1 MTDPRVSSLE
11 GELPDGLVDAVE
23 AYEAA
28 LAADD
33 VAALAEAFV
42 REPTTLR
49 GDASGLLVGH
59 EAITGFRGRRG
70 GTPPRAIAELHVRV
84 IDELTALVVTVNL
97 PARGGRGLVTQL
109 WSRDRGVWRVRAA
122 QVQAPA
128 PALDPRV
135 WRAVGAPLVPAT
147 ASGVLDGLDVA
158 VKDLFALEGQRIG
171 AGLPVRLAEAPIET
185 ATAPAVGML
194 LDAGASVR
202 GIAQTDEFAYS
213 IAGRN
218 SGYGTPPNPAVPG
231 AIPGGSSSG
240 PATAVSLGQA
250 AVGLATDTAG
260 SIRVP
265 ASYQGL
271 WGLRTTHG
279 AVPVVGLLPLAPSFD
294 TVGWLTRDPQT
305 LLRVAEVGLT
315 GAPRVSVDP
324 RFVVAEALLAQ
335 VEPAVR
341 TAFATAVDELVASGA
356 LAAPERI
363 ELPPVTEMFEA
374 FRLVQAAEAW
384 DSDGEWVTAH
394 PGVLA
399 PDVQARFD
407 AASRVDAATERAARE
422 RVAAYRSRLDAVL
435 DGRVLLVPS
444 ASSVAPALDASPEEI
459 DAARTATLGITCLA
473 GIGGYPA
480 LSVPRLAV
488 GGRPVGLCLV
498 GPRGSDLALVDLA
511 AALPAPSTGT
521 GTRS

>member
-1 MTDPRVSSLE
+1 MSEQHGADPRVTTLE
-11 GELPDGLVDAVE
+11 GELPDGLVDAVL
-23 AYEAA
+23 AYESA

-33 VAALAEAFV
+33 VPALADAFV
-42 REPTTLR
+42 SEPTTLR

-70 GTPPRAIAELHVRV
+70 GTPPRALAELHVRALGA
-84 IDELTALVVTVNL
+84 DDALVVTVNL

-109 WSRDRGVWRVRAA
+109 WTRDSGTWRVRAA

-128 PALDPRV
+128 PALDARV
-135 WRAVGAPLVPAT
+135 WRAVGAPLVPA
-147 ASGVLDGLDVA
+147 SGSGSLVGLDVA
-158 VKDLFALEGQRIG
+158 VKDLFAIEGQRIG
-171 AGLPVRLAEAPIET
+171 AGIPARLAEAVVERS
-185 ATAPAVGML
+185 TAPAVAML

-279 AVPVVGLLPLAPSFD
+279 AVPVEGLLPLAPSFD
-294 TVGWLTRDPQT
+294 TVGWLTRD
-305 LLRVAEVGLT
+305 LEVLRRVARVALT
-315 GAPRVSVDP
+315 GPAEAPADG
-324 RFVVAEALLAQ
+324 FVVCDALLERVDAP
-335 VEPAVR
+335 VAAAFSAV
-341 TAFATAVDELVASGA
+341 VDGLGA
-356 LAAPERI
+356 ERI
-363 ELPPVTEMFEA
+363 ELPPVAEMFEA

-384 DSDGEWVTAH
+384 ASDGAWVAAH

-407 AASRVDAATERAARE
+407 AAARIDAESEAAARE
-422 RVAAYRSRLDAVL
+422 RVAGFRERLDAAL
-435 DGRVLLVPS
+435 GGRVLLLPS
-444 ASSVAPALDASPEEI
+444 ASSVAPALDASAEVI
-459 DAARTATLGITCLA
+459 DAARTATLGLTCLA

-480 LSVPRLAV
+480 LSVPRLSV
-488 GGRPVGLCLV
+488 DGRPVGLCLV
-498 GPRGSDLALVDLA
+498 GPRGADPALLELA
-511 AALPAPSTGT
+511 AEVLG
-521 GTRS
+521 

>member
-1 MTDPRVSSLE
+1 MSETHGIDPRVTTLE
-11 GELPDGLVDAVE
+11 GELPDGLVDAVL

-28 LAADD
+28 LTADD
-33 VAALAEAFV
+33 VPALADAFV

-70 GTPPRAIAELHVRV
+70 GTPPRALAELHVRALGA
-84 IDELTALVVTVNL
+84 DDALVVTVNL

-109 WSRDRGVWRVRAA
+109 WTRDSGVWRVRAA

-128 PALDPRV
+128 PALDARV
-135 WRAVGAPLVPAT
+135 WRAIGAPLVPA
-147 ASGVLDGLDVA
+147 SGSGSLDGLDVA
-158 VKDLFALEGQRIG
+158 VKDLFAIEGQRIG
-171 AGLPVRLAEAPIET
+171 AGIPVRLAEAAVERS
-185 ATAPAVGML
+185 TAPAVAML
-194 LDAGASVR
+194 LAAGASVR

-250 AVGLATDTAG
+250 SIGLATDTAG

-279 AVPVVGLLPLAPSFD
+279 AVPVAGLLPLAPSFD
-294 TVGWLTRDPQT
+294 TVGWLTRD
-305 LLRVAEVGLT
+305 LEVLRRVARVALT
-315 GAPRVSVDP
+315 GPAEAPADG
-324 RFVVAEALLAQ
+324 FVVCDALLERVDAP
-335 VEPAVR
+335 VAAAFSAV
-341 TAFATAVDELVASGA
+341 VDGLGA
-356 LAAPERI
+356 ERI
-363 ELPPVTEMFEA
+363 ELPPVAEMFEA
-374 FRLVQAAEAW
+374 FRTVQAAEAW
-384 DSDGEWVTAH
+384 ASDGAWVAAH

-407 AASRVDAATERAARE
+407 AAARIDAESEAAARE
-422 RVAAYRSRLDAVL
+422 RVAGFRERLDAAL
-435 DGRVLLVPS
+435 AGRVLLLPS
-444 ASSVAPALDASPEEI
+444 ASSVAPALDASAEVI
-459 DAARTATLGITCLA
+459 DAARTATLGLTCLA

-480 LSVPRLAV
+480 LSVPRLSV
-488 GGRPVGLCLV
+488 DGRPVGLCLV
-498 GPRGSDLALVDLA
+498 GPRGADPALLELA
-511 AALPAPSTGT
+511 AEVLG
-521 GTRS
+521 

>member
-1 MTDPRVSSLE
+1 MSETHGIDPRVTTLE
-11 GELPDGLVDAVE
+11 GELPDGLVDAVL
-23 AYEAA
+23 AYESA

-33 VAALAEAFV
+33 VPALADAFV

-70 GTPPRAIAELHVRV
+70 GTPPRALAELHVRALGA
-84 IDELTALVVTVNL
+84 DDALVVTVNL

-109 WSRDRGVWRVRAA
+109 WTRDSGVWRVRAA

-128 PALDPRV
+128 PALDVRV
-135 WRAVGAPLVPAT
+135 WRAVGAPLVPAS
-147 ASGVLDGLDVA
+147 AVGPLDGLDVA
-158 VKDLFALEGQRIG
+158 VKDLFAIEGQRIG
-171 AGLPVRLAEAPIET
+171 AGIPVRLAEAAVERS
-185 ATAPAVGML
+185 TAPAVAML
-194 LDAGASVR
+194 LGAGASVR

-218 SGYGTPPNPAVPG
+218 SGYGTPSNPAVPG

-250 AVGLATDTAG
+250 SIGLATDTAG

-279 AVPVVGLLPLAPSFD
+279 AVPVEGLLPLAPSFD
-294 TVGWLTRDPQT
+294 TVGWLTRD
-305 LLRVAEVGLT
+305 LEVLRRVARVALT
-315 GAPRVSVDP
+315 GPAEAPADG
-324 RFVVAEALLAQ
+324 FVVCDALLERVDAP
-335 VEPAVR
+335 VAAAFSAV
-341 TAFATAVDELVASGA
+341 VDGLGA
-356 LAAPERI
+356 ERI
-363 ELPPVTEMFEA
+363 ELPPVAEMFEA

-384 DSDGEWVTAH
+384 ASDGAWVAAH

-399 PDVQARFD
+399 PDVQGRFD
-407 AASRVDAATERAARE
+407 AAARIDAETEAAARE
-422 RVAAYRSRLDAVL
+422 RVAGFRERLDAAL
-435 DGRVLLVPS
+435 AGRVLLLPS
-444 ASSVAPALDASPEEI
+444 ASSVAPALDASAEVI
-459 DAARTATLGITCLA
+459 DAARTATLGLTCLA

-480 LSVPRLAV
+480 LSVPRLSV
-488 GGRPVGLCLV
+488 DGRPVGLCLV
-498 GPRGSDLALVDLA
+498 GPRGADLALLELA
-511 AALPAPSTGT
+511 AELLP
-521 GTRS
+521 

>member
-1 MTDPRVSSLE
+1 MTEPRGSDPRVTTLE
-11 GELPDGLVDAVE
+11 GELPEGLVDAVL

-33 VAALAEAFV
+33 VPALADAFV

-70 GTPPRAIAELHVRV
+70 GTPPRALAELHVRALGT
-84 IDELTALVVTVNL
+84 DDALVVTVNL

-109 WSRDRGVWRVRAA
+109 WTRASGVWRVRAA

-128 PALDPRV
+128 PALDVRV
-135 WRAVGAPLVPAT
+135 WRAVGAPLVPAS
-147 ASGVLDGLDVA
+147 APGPLDGLDVA
-158 VKDLFALEGQRIG
+158 VKDLFAIEGQRIG
-171 AGLPVRLAEAPIET
+171 AGIPVRLAEASVERS
-185 ATAPAVGML
+185 TAPAVAML
-194 LDAGASVR
+194 LGAGASVR

-250 AVGLATDTAG
+250 SIGLATDTAG

-279 AVPVVGLLPLAPSFD
+279 AVPVEGLLPLAPSFD
-294 TVGWLTRDPQT
+294 TVGWLTRDLET
-305 LLRVAEVGLT
+305 LQRVAGVALSGNPGSPVG
-315 GAPRVSVDP
+315 G
-324 RFVVAEALLAQ
+324 FVVAEALLERVDAPVAAAFSAV
-335 VEPAVR
+335 VEGLDV
-341 TAFATAVDELVASGA
+341 
-356 LAAPERI
+356 ERI
-363 ELPPVTEMFEA
+363 ALPPVAEMFEA
-374 FRLVQAAEAW
+374 FRTVQAAEAW
-384 DSDGEWVTAH
+384 ASDGDWVTAH

-399 PDVQARFD
+399 PDVQGRFD
-407 AASRVDAATERAARE
+407 AAARIDAETEAAARE
-422 RVAAYRSRLDAVL
+422 RVAGFREQLDAAL
-435 DGRVLLVPS
+435 GGRVLLLPS
-444 ASSVAPALDASPEEI
+444 ASSVAPALDASAEVI
-459 DAARTATLGITCLA
+459 DAARTATLGLTCLA
-473 GIGGYPA
+473 GIGGYTA
-480 LSVPRLAV
+480 LSVPRLSV
-488 GGRPVGLCLV
+488 DGKPVGLCLV
-498 GPRGSDLALVDLA
+498 GPRGADLALLELA
-511 AALPAPSTGT
+511 AEVLQ
-521 GTRS
+521 

>member
-1 MTDPRVSSLE
+1 MRDPVDVGPLGADPRVTTLE
-11 GELPDGLVDAVE
+11 GALPDGLVDAVL

-28 LAADD
+28 LSADD
-33 VAALAEAFV
+33 VPALADAFV
-42 REPTTLR
+42 RSPTTLR

-70 GTPPRAIAELHVRV
+70 GTPARAIAELHVRALGA
-84 IDELTALVVTVNL
+84 DDALVVTVNA

-109 WSRDRGVWRVRAA
+109 WTREGGVWRVRAA

-135 WRAVGAPLVPAT
+135 WRAVGAPLVPAS
-147 ASGVLDGLDVA
+147 APGPLDGLDVA
-158 VKDLFALEGQRIG
+158 VKDLFAIEGQRIG
-171 AGLPVRLAEAPIET
+171 AGLPARLAEAEIERT
-185 ATAPAVGML
+185 TAPAVAML
-194 LDAGASVR
+194 LAAGAAVR

-250 AVGLATDTAG
+250 SIGLATDTAG

-279 AVPVVGLLPLAPSFD
+279 AVPVAGLLPLAPSFD
-294 TVGWLTRDPQT
+294 TVGWLTRDLAT
-305 LLRVAEVGLT
+305 LRRVAGVALAGLAEVPAG
-315 GAPRVSVDP
+315 G
-324 RFVVAEALLAQ
+324 FVVADALIERVDAPVAAAFSAV
-335 VEPAVR
+335 VEG
-341 TAFATAVDELVASGA
+341 LGA
-356 LAAPERI
+356 ERVV
-363 ELPPVTEMFEA
+363 LPPLQEMFEA
-374 FRLVQAAEAW
+374 FRTVQAAEAW
-384 DSDGEWVTAH
+384 ASDGDWVAAH

-399 PDVQARFD
+399 PDVQSRFD
-407 AASRVDAATERAARE
+407 AASRIDAAAEAVAREAVAGFRAA
-422 RVAAYRSRLDAVL
+422 LDAAL
-435 DGRVLLVPS
+435 AGRVLLLPS
-444 ASSVAPALDASPEEI
+444 ASSVAPALDASAGVI
-459 DAARTATLGITCLA
+459 DAARTATLGLTCIA

-480 LSVPRLAV
+480 LSVPRLSV
-488 GGRPVGLCLV
+488 DGRPVGLCLV
-498 GPRGSDLALVDLA
+498 GPRGADLGLLERA
-511 AALPAPSTGT
+511 AGVLGEA
-521 GTRS
+521 

>member
-1 MTDPRVSSLE
+1 MTDPRVTSLE

-33 VAALAEAFV
+33 VPALADAFV
-42 REPTTLR
+42 RAPTTLR

-70 GTPPRAIAELHVRV
+70 GTPPRALAELHVRAV
-84 IDELTALVVTVNL
+84 DADTALVVTVNL

-109 WSRDRGVWRVRAA
+109 WARDSGVWRVRAA

-128 PALDPRV
+128 PALDARV
-135 WRAVGAPLVPAT
+135 WRAVGAPLVPAA
-147 ASGVLDGLDVA
+147 ASGALDGLDVA
-158 VKDLFALEGQRIG
+158 VKDLFAIEGQRIG
-171 AGLPVRLAEAPIET
+171 AGLPARLAEAPLET
-185 ATAPAVGML
+185 TTAPAVAML
-194 LDAGASVR
+194 LRAGAAVR

-250 AVGLATDTAG
+250 SVGLVTDTAG

-279 AVPVVGLLPLAPSFD
+279 AVPVAGLLPLAPSFD
-294 TVGWLTRDPQT
+294 TVGWLTRDLAT
-305 LLRVAEVGLT
+305 LRRVAAVGLG
-315 GAPRVSVDP
+315 GAAQEAAGG
-324 RFVVAEALLAQ
+324 FVVAEALLERVDA
-335 VEPAVR
+335 PVR
-341 TAFATAVDELVASGA
+341 AAFAAVVDELS
-356 LAAPERI
+356 PERI
-363 ELPPVTEMFEA
+363 TLPTVAEMFEA

-384 DSDGEWVTAH
+384 ASDGEWVAAH

-399 PDVQARFD
+399 ADVQARFD
-407 AASRVDAATERAARE
+407 SAARVDAATEAEARARLVGFRAA
-422 RVAAYRSRLDAVL
+422 LDEAL
-435 DGRVLLVPS
+435 DGRVLLLPS
-444 ASSVAPALDASPEEI
+444 ASSVAPALDASAEVI
-459 DAARTATLGITCLA
+459 DAARTATLGLTCLA

-480 LSVPRLAV
+480 LSVPRLV
-488 GGRPVGLCLV
+488 VDGKPVGLCLV
-498 GPRGSDLALVDLA
+498 GPRGTDRALLEVAAGLA
-511 AALPAPSTGT
+511 G
-521 GTRS
+521 

>member
-1 MTDPRVSSLE
+1 MTDPRVTSLE

-33 VAALAEAFV
+33 VPALADAFV
-42 REPTTLR
+42 RAPTTLR
-49 GDASGLLVGH
+49 GDSSGLLVGH

-70 GTPPRAIAELHVRV
+70 GTPPRALAELHVRAV
-84 IDELTALVVTVNL
+84 GADTALVVTVNV

-109 WSRDRGVWRVRAA
+109 WVREDRVWRVRAA

-135 WRAVGAPLVPAT
+135 WRAVGAPLVPAA
-147 ASGVLDGLDVA
+147 ASGALDGLDVA
-158 VKDLFALEGQRIG
+158 VKDLFAIEGQRIG
-171 AGLPVRLAEAPIET
+171 AGIPVRLTEAPLET
-185 ATAPAVGML
+185 TTAPAVAML

-250 AVGLATDTAG
+250 SVGLATDTAG

-279 AVPVVGLLPLAPSFD
+279 AVPVAGLLPLAPSFD
-294 TVGWLTRDPQT
+294 TVGWLTRDLAT
-305 LLRVAEVGLT
+305 LRRVAAVGLA
-315 GAPRVSVDP
+315 GAASESVGG
-324 RFVVAEALLAQ
+324 FVVAEALLEQ
-335 VEPAVR
+335 VDPGVRAAFSAVLDGLE
-341 TAFATAVDELVASGA
+341 V
-356 LAAPERI
+356 ERV
-363 ELPPVTEMFEA
+363 ELPPVAEMFEA

-384 DSDGEWVTAH
+384 ASDGEWVAAH

-399 PDVQARFD
+399 DDVQARFD
-407 AASRVDAATERAARE
+407 AASRVDEATEDAARG
-422 RVAAYRSRLDAVL
+422 RLAEFRDAL
-435 DGRVLLVPS
+435 DTALGRRVLLLPS
-444 ASSVAPALDASPEEI
+444 ASSVAPALDASAEVI
-459 DAARTATLGITCLA
+459 DAARTATLGLTCLA

-480 LSVPRLAV
+480 LSVPRLV
-488 GGRPVGLCLV
+488 VDRKPVGLCLV
-498 GPRGSDLALVDLA
+498 GPRGADLALLEVAVSIVANL
-511 AALPAPSTGT
+511 
-521 GTRS
+521 

>member
-1 MTDPRVSSLE
+1 MTDPRVTTLE
-11 GELPDGLVDAVE
+11 GELPEGLVDAVV

-33 VAALAEAFV
+33 VPALADAFV
-42 REPTTLR
+42 DAPTTLR

-59 EAITGFRGRRG
+59 AAITGFRGRRG
-70 GTPPRAIAELHVRV
+70 GAPAREIAELHVRTV
-84 IDELTALVVTVNL
+84 DASTALVVTVNR
-97 PARGGRGLVTQL
+97 PVRGGRGLVTQL
-109 WSRDRGVWRVRAA
+109 WTREGGAWRVAAA

-147 ASGVLDGLDVA
+147 ASGPLDGLDVA
-158 VKDLFALEGQRIG
+158 VKDLFAIEGQRVG
-171 AGLPVRLAEAPIET
+171 AGVPARLAEAAPER
-185 ATAPAVGML
+185 ATAPAVSML
-194 LDAGASVR
+194 LEAGATVR

-250 AVGLATDTAG
+250 SVGLATDTAG

-279 AVPVVGLLPLAPSFD
+279 AVPVEGLLPLAPSFD
-294 TVGWLTRDPQT
+294 TVGWLTRD
-305 LLRVAEVGLT
+305 LAKLRQVAGIGLT
-315 GAPRVSVDP
+315 GPQVSISGGL
-324 RFVVAEALLAQ
+324 VVCDALLERVDAS
-335 VEPAVR
+335 VGAAFSAAVGDLG
-341 TAFATAVDELVASGA
+341 AAAV
-356 LAAPERI
+356 
-363 ELPPVTEMFEA
+363 ELPPVPGMFEA
-374 FRLVQAAEAW
+374 FRVVQAAEAW
-384 DSDGEWVTAH
+384 ASDGAWVAAH

-407 AASRVDAATERAARE
+407 AASRIDAEAEASARALLAGFRD
-422 RVAAYRSRLDAVL
+422 ALDTAL
-435 DGRVLLVPS
+435 DGRVLLLPS
-444 ASSVAPALDASPEEI
+444 ASSVAPALDASPEVI
-459 DAARTATLGITCLA
+459 DAARTATLGLTCLA

-480 LSVPRLAV
+480 LSVPRLSV
-488 GGRPVGLCLV
+488 GGKPVGLCLV
-498 GPRGSDLALVDLA
+498 GPRGSDLALLELA
-511 AALPAPSTGT
+511 AGLVG
-521 GTRS
+521 

>member
-1 MTDPRVSSLE
+1 MSDARVTSLE
-11 GELPDGLVDAVE
+11 GELPEGLVDAVE

-33 VAALAEAFV
+33 VPALAEAFV
-42 REPTTLR
+42 RAPTTLR

-70 GTPPRAIAELHVRV
+70 GAPARSLAEVHVRAL
-84 IDELTALVVTVNL
+84 DADTALVVSVNV
-97 PARGGRGLVTQL
+97 PSGGGRGLVTQL
-109 WSRDRGVWRVRAA
+109 WSRQAGVWRVRAA

-128 PALDPRV
+128 PAVDVRV
-135 WRAVGAPLVPAT
+135 WRAVGAPLVPPV
-147 ASGVLDGLDVA
+147 ASGQLDGLDVA
-158 VKDLFALEGQRIG
+158 VKDLFAIEGQRIG
-171 AGLPVRLAEAPIET
+171 AGVPAYLAEAPVQRS
-185 ATAPAVGML
+185 TAPAVAML
-194 LDAGASVR
+194 LEAGAAVR

-279 AVPVVGLLPLAPSFD
+279 AVPVEGLLPLAPSFD
-294 TVGWLTRDPQT
+294 TVGWLTRDAAT
-305 LLRVAEVGLT
+305 LARVA
-315 GAPRVSVDP
+315 RVALPQSALEP
-324 RFVVAEALLAQ
+324 RFAVSEALLAG
-335 VEPAVR
+335 VDPGVR
-341 TAFATAVDELVASGA
+341 AAFEAAIDALVASGTT
-356 LAAPERI
+356 PVEV
-363 ELPPVTEMFEA
+363 ELPPVAAMVDA

-384 DSDGEWVTAH
+384 AADGEWVAAH
-394 PGVLA
+394 PGALA
-399 PDVQARFD
+399 ADVQGRFD
-407 AASRVDAATERAARE
+407 TAARVDAVTAASARE
-422 RVAAYRSRLDAVL
+422 RVAAHREALDDAL
-435 DGRVLLVPS
+435 GGRVLLMPS
-444 ASSVAPALDASPEEI
+444 TSSVAPALDASAEDL
-459 DAARTATLGITCLA
+459 DAARTATLGLTCLA

-480 LSVPRLAV
+480 LSAPLLAV
-488 GGRPVGLCLV
+488 AGAPVGLCLV
-498 GPRGSDLALVDLA
+498 GPRGSDRALIEWGARLGLARNSGETSVA
-511 AALPAPSTGT
+511 
-521 GTRS
+521 